1 MGVLD
6 YSTTPSSNT
15 AIGGIGIAG
24 SDSIKNGDDAMR
36 QMMAD
41 TRAAVTRV
49 ADKTAGSYTAAKS
62 DHNQMWRVTGAAT
75 INLTAAATLT
85 AGWCLW
91 VMADGATA
99 TIDPASSEQINGAST
114 LSLEDGNSALI
125 ICTATAFRAVIFTK
139 PFDDSVLGDA
149 AFLDVGTTTSTVAA
163 GDDSRIDGA
172 LPKSGGTMTGD
183 LTLKGDPTTDLMAAS
198 KQYVDARGIG
208 IGQTWQDVS
217 SSRAAQ
223 TAYQNTT
230 GKQIQV
236 AISVRGAN
244 STQRFRVSADGLTY
258 VTVAI
263 GATSTSSSIA
273 YFFAIVPPGHYYKIE
288 RSVGS
293 ESTIDAWME
302 LR

>member
-125 ICTATAFRAVIFTK
+125 ICTATAFRAVIFNA
-139 PFDDSVLGDA
+139 PFDSGTLGDA
-149 AFLDVGTTTSTVAA
+149 ATKNVGTTAGTVAA
-163 GDDSRIDGA
+163 GDDSRITGA
-172 LPKSGGTMTGD
+172 LPKAGGTMTGD
-183 LTLKGDPTTDLMAAS
+183 LTLKGDPTTALMAATMQYTDAGVAAAKTYS
-198 KQYVDARGIG
+198 DGKQLAT
-208 IGQTWQDVS
+208 GQTWQS
-217 SSRAAQ
+217 PSRSLG
-223 TAYQNTT
+223 TSYQNTT
-230 GKQIQV
+230 GKPIVVAYRASGAAEFQV
-236 AISVRGAN
+236 SDDGSTWVSLTGASDGGDCITAIIP
-244 STQRFRVSADGLTY
+244 DGY
-258 VTVAI
+258 
-263 GATSTSSSIA
+263 
-273 YFFAIVPPGHYYKIE
+273 YYKGL
-288 RSVGS
+288 GS
-293 ESTIDAWME
+293 AKINWVE